1 MKQQGKS
8 DTISIILLFGIII
21 LLIISALLLFQLR
34 NIKSTKTVDISS
46 QQNLAS
52 ELLDNKLYQQAI
64 SEYDKIIQSGK
75 TDRKK
80 EANLNYI
87 IGNIYMQDLNDYQNA
102 AARFVKARSLS
113 SDEKLL
119 EKINRNL
126 VICFERMG
134 RSLDAQRELDKMTL
148 VDKPDQQNRTKKIV
162 ARIGKREITMSDLE
176 NEIQKLPP
184 SVSSQFKDKK
194 KKIEFLKQWVS
205 NELFYDAAL
214 RQGYD
219 QDKDVIEGAFQMK
232 KQLMINKLLKEEIP
246 TDIQISD
253 SEIKLYY
260 DAHKEDFK
268 DKNIEEVK
276 AEIETELLRQRQEE
290 AYAKLVYKMMEA
302 EKVKIYE
309 DQF

>member
-8 DTISIILLFGIII
+8 DTISTILVSGIILLLI
-21 LLIISALLLFQLR
+21 LSTLLFFELR
-34 NIKSTKTVDISS
+34 KIKSIKTIDISS

-64 SEYDKIIQSGK
+64 SEYDRIIQSGK
-75 TDRKK
+75 IDRKK
-80 EANLNYI
+80 ASNLNYI
-87 IGNIYMQDLNDYQNA
+87 IGNIYMQNLNDYQNA

-113 SDEKLL
+113 PDENLL
-119 EKINRNL
+119 EKINKNL

-184 SVSSQFKDKK
+184 SVSSQFKDKEK
-194 KKIEFLKQWVS
+194 KLEFLKQWVS

-219 QDKDVIEGAFQMK
+219 QDKDVMEGAFQMK
-232 KQLMINKLLKEEIP
+232 KQLMINKLLNQEIP
-246 TDIQISD
+246 KDIQISET
-253 SEIKLYY
+253 EIKLYY
-260 DAHKEDFK
+260 DAHKDDFK
-268 DKNIEEVK
+268 DKDIDEVK
-276 AEIETELLRQRQEE
+276 AEIEAELLRQRQEE
-290 AYAKLVYKMMEA
+290 AYTKLVYKMMETQ
-302 EKVKIYE
+302 KVKIYE

>member
-8 DTISIILLFGIII
+8 DIISIILLLGII
-21 LLIISALLLFQLR
+21 LLLMLSALFFFELEKL
-34 NIKSTKTVDISS
+34 KSTKAVDIFS

-64 SEYDKIIQSGK
+64 SEYDRIIQSGK
-75 TDRKK
+75 IDTKK

-87 IGNIYMQDLNDYQNA
+87 IGNIYMQDLHDYQNA
-102 AARFVKARSLS
+102 AARFVKARSLT
-113 SDEKLL
+113 SDDDLL
-119 EKINRNL
+119 KNINKNL
-126 VICFERMG
+126 VTCFERMG

-148 VDKPDQQNRTKKIV
+148 LEKPDQQKGTGKIV
-162 ARIGKREITMSDLE
+162 ARIGKREITLSDLE
-176 NEIQKLPP
+176 NEIQKLPA
-184 SVSSQFKDKK
+184 SVSSQFKDQE

-214 RQGYD
+214 RKGYD
-219 QDKDVIEGAFQMK
+219 QDKDVMEGAFQMK

-246 TDIQISD
+246 TDIQIPE

-260 DAHKEDFK
+260 DAHKEDFE
-268 DKNIEEVK
+268 DKKMDQVK
-276 AEIETELLRQRQEE
+276 TQIETELLHQRQQE
-290 AYAKLVYKMMEA
+290 AYRRLVSQMMEA

>member
-8 DTISIILLFGIII
+8 DTISSILLFGIIL
-21 LLIISALLLFQLR
+21 LLIISTLLLFELKK
-34 NIKSTKTVDISS
+34 IKSTKTMDISS

-64 SEYDKIIQSGK
+64 SEYDRIIQSGK
-75 TDRKK
+75 IEGKK

-87 IGNIYMQDLNDYQNA
+87 IGNIYMQDLHDYQNA
-102 AARFVKARSLS
+102 AARFVKARNLS
-113 SDEKLL
+113 SDDELL
-119 EKINRNL
+119 KKINKNL

-148 VDKPDQQNRTKKIV
+148 LDKPDQQNRTGKIV
-162 ARIGKREITMSDLE
+162 ARIGKREITLSDLE
-176 NEIQKLPP
+176 NEIQKLPA
-184 SVSSQFKDKK
+184 SVSSQFKDKMK
-194 KKIEFLKQWVS
+194 KLEFLKQWVS

-214 RQGYD
+214 RKGYD

-246 TDIQISD
+246 TDIQISE

-260 DAHKEDFK
+260 DAHKEDLK
-268 DKNIEEVK
+268 DKKIEEVK
-276 AEIETELLRQRQEE
+276 SQIEAELLRQRQEE
-290 AYAKLVYKMMEA
+290 AYRKLVSQMMEA

>member
-8 DTISIILLFGIII
+8 DIISIILLLGIII
-21 LLIISALLLFQLR
+21 LLMLSTLLFFELEK
-34 NIKSTKTVDISS
+34 IKSIKAIDISS

-75 TDRKK
+75 IDRKK
-80 EANLNYI
+80 ASNLNYI
-87 IGNIYMQDLNDYQNA
+87 IGNIYMQELHDYQNA
-102 AARFVKARSLS
+102 AARFVKVRSLS

-119 EKINRNL
+119 KNINKNL

-134 RSLDAQRELDKMTL
+134 RSFDAQRELDKMTL
-148 VDKPDQQNRTKKIV
+148 LEKPDPENQTRKIV

-176 NEIQKLPP
+176 NEIQKLPA
-184 SVSSQFKDKK
+184 SVSSQFKDQEE
-194 KKIEFLKQWVS
+194 KIEFLKQWVA

-219 QDKDVIEGAFQMK
+219 QDKDVIEGAFQIK
-232 KQLMINKLLKEEIP
+232 KQLMINKLLKEKIP
-246 TDIQISD
+246 TDIQISET
-253 SEIKLYY
+253 EIKLYY
-260 DAHKEDFK
+260 DAHKVDFK
-268 DKNIEEVK
+268 DKKIEEVK
-276 AEIETELLRQRQEE
+276 TEIETELLRQRQEE
-290 AYAKLVYKMMEA
+290 AYRKLVSQMMQA

>member
-8 DTISIILLFGIII
+8 DAISTILLLGIII
-21 LLIISALLLFQLR
+21 LLILSTILLFELQK
-34 NIKSTKTVDISS
+34 IKSVKTVDISS

-64 SEYDKIIQSGK
+64 SEYDRIIQSGK
-75 TDRKK
+75 IDTKK
-80 EANLNYI
+80 ASNLNYI
-87 IGNIYMQDLNDYQNA
+87 IGNIYMQNLNDYQNA
-102 AARFVKARSLS
+102 AARFVKARSLNP
-113 SDEKLL
+113 DEKLL
-119 EKINRNL
+119 KKINKNL

-148 VDKPDQQNRTKKIV
+148 VDKPDQHKETGKIV

-194 KKIEFLKQWVS
+194 KKIEFLKQWLS

-219 QDKDVIEGAFQMK
+219 QDKDVIEGAFQKK
-232 KQLMINKLLKEEIP
+232 KQLMINKLLQKEIP

-268 DKNIEEVK
+268 DKSIDEVK
-276 AEIETELLRQRQEE
+276 AEIEAELLRQRQEE
-290 AYAKLVYKMMEA
+290 AYRKLVYQMMEA

>member
-8 DTISIILLFGIII
+8 DTISSILLFSIIL
-21 LLIISALLLFQLR
+21 LLIISTLLLFELKK
-34 NIKSTKTVDISS
+34 IKSTKTMDISS

-64 SEYDKIIQSGK
+64 SEYDRIIQSGK
-75 TDRKK
+75 IEGKK

-87 IGNIYMQDLNDYQNA
+87 IGNIYMQDLHDYQNA
-102 AARFVKARSLS
+102 AARFVKVRNLS
-113 SDEKLL
+113 SDDELL
-119 EKINRNL
+119 KKINKNL

-134 RSLDAQRELDKMTL
+134 RSLDAQRELDRMTL
-148 VDKPDQQNRTKKIV
+148 LDKSDQQNRTGKIV

-184 SVSSQFKDKK
+184 SVSSQFKDKMK
-194 KKIEFLKQWVS
+194 KLEFLKQWVA

-246 TDIQISD
+246 TDIQISE

-268 DKNIEEVK
+268 DKKIEE
-276 AEIETELLRQRQEE
+276 
-290 AYAKLVYKMMEA
+290 
-302 EKVKIYE
+302 
-309 DQF
+309 